1 MLSSRLWTISR
12 PENHK
17 IKVVPSFGNVLL
29 SLFREEDAPDQDRC
43 NAVHTCPELGSP
55 MPGPLAEL
63 IPPPGVFWS
72 DLEEGKKLKY
82 GKYTKENYY

>member
-17 IKVVPSFGNVLL
+17 LKVVPSFGNVLL

-72 DLEEGKKLKY
+72 DL
-82 GKYTKENYY
+82 